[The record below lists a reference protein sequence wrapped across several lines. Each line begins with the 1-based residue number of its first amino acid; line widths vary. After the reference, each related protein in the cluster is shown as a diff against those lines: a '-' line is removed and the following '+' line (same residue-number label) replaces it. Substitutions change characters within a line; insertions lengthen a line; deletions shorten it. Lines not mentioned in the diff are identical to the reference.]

1 MASISVLRRKIKG
14 FKSTQQITKAMK
26 MIAGARLARA
36 QKNIINARPYA
47 VKMQQLL
54 SDLSARASEIE
65 AASYPL
71 LKKQVS
77 KKIGL
82 IIITGDKGLCGG
94 FNNNVIRKAMEFI
107 NQQPGAEIKAFVVGR
122 KAQEYFRRL
131 NISASGEYSNIFSKL
146 GFVHAELIG
155 QDLIRIYTAENLSKI
170 VMIYNE
176 FKSVIS
182 QQVVQVEL
190 LPVEKPKQSKRS
202 SIDFIYEPQKDKIL
216 ESLLPRYV
224 KTQVFRALLESY
236 AAELSAR
243 MNAMDNATKSAT
255 ELIEDLTLHMNKI
268 RQANITTEIADIV
281 GAVEALK

>member
-1 MASISVLRRKIKG
+1 MPSISALRRKIKG

-47 VKMQQLL
+47 VKMQELL
-54 SDLSARASEIE
+54 SDLAVRTSEFE
-65 AASYPL
+65 VAAHPL

-77 KKIGL
+77 KKAGL
-82 IIITGDKGLCGG
+82 LVITGDKGLCGG

-107 NQQPGAEIKAFVVGR
+107 NQQPGTEIKMFVAGR

-131 NISASGEYSNIFSKL
+131 NITASGEYSNIFSKL

-155 QDLIRIYTAENLSKI
+155 QDLINIYIKENLSKI

-176 FKSVIS
+176 FKSAIS
-182 QQVVQVEL
+182 QQVVQVDL
-190 LPVEKPKQSKRS
+190 LPVEKPVESKKS
-202 SIDFIYEPQKDKIL
+202 KVDFLYEPQKDKIL

-224 KTQVFRALLESY
+224 KSQVFRSLLESY

-268 RQANITTEIADIV
+268 RQANITMEIADIV